1 MSYRNQLFSSPF
13 FLTQPLPTN
22 GPVEVVE
29 WSHFLWRRCPLV
41 FPRHLSSTFREREW
55 VQKKKRLHHDYQQV
69 SCFITLR
76 CHFSPVILVAFFY
89 SCYFCSG
96 CVRDCRERGRKTHH
110 WSTSAPVFRCYF
122 STNLLVLNKYSKS
135 LVSIVLSWRGKEFQG
150 KTLNM
155 KE

>member
-41 FPRHLSSTFREREW
+41 FTRHLSSTFRKREW
-55 VQKKKRLHHDYQQV
+55 VQKKNGCTTTTSRFLVLSHYGAIFRLL
-69 SCFITLR
+69 SWLR
-76 CHFSPVILVAFFY
+76 FFY

-96 CVRDCRERGRKTHH
+96 CARVCRDRGRKTHH

-135 LVSIVLSWRGKEFQG
+135 LVSIVFSWRGKEFQG